1 MSKPPHN
8 EKMVEYLF
16 NILRAEEEMR
26 CFISFSHLHKLPYIL
41 KVTANLIKEYFS
53 LLGWYI
59 TFSLTLLSLITC
71 DFHGDLM
78 RVFGISKTYNFA
90 GLPLP

>member
-1 MSKPPHN
+1 MN
-8 EKMVEYLF
+8 FYRLICQIW
-16 NILRAEEEMR
+16 ILRAEEEMR
-26 CFISFSHLHKLPYIL
+26 CVHQLFAFSEPPYIL

-59 TFSLTLLSLITC
+59 TFSLTPLSLITC
-71 DFHGDLM
+71 DFYGDLM
-78 RVFGISKTYNFA
+78 RVFGIAKTYSFA